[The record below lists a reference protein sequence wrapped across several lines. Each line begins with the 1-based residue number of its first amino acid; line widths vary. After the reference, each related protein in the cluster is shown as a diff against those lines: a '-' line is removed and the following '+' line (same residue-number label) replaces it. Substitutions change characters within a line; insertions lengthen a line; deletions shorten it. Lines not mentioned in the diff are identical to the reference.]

1 MIKMKVKLGIGFGT
15 KDKQND
21 RQQTKKAKQHS
32 FTYQLTCSAKSPHP
46 KAVQALFPGL
56 LLL

>member
-1 MIKMKVKLGIGFGT
+1 MKVKLGRLFGFGI

-21 RQQTKKAKQHS
+21 RQQTKKAKQYS